1 MIPSGPH
8 RVERREVTMDFK
20 TMDFTSL
27 FRPGILATKPYSP
40 GRPIEEV
47 QRELGLD
54 RVIKLAS
61 NENPEGPLPA
71 VVEAIQKAASDINR
85 YPDATCYELTQKL
98 SAHLGVNPSALIF
111 GNGSNEV
118 IDILIRALVSP
129 GENVVFSHHSF
140 IVYQLTTQVHFEC
153 GNAVPLTAD
162 DKHDLVA
169 MAAAVNDLTK
179 LVLVCNP
186 NNPTGTYNTVA
197 EFRTF
202 LEAIPDHVIVA
213 VDEAYY
219 EYVSAEDYPQT
230 QAMQKDHPN
239 LVLLRTFSKIHSLAG
254 LRVGY
259 GIGHPDLIGQLQK
272 TREPFN
278 VNMLSQVAAMACIDN
293 WDEVAGRA
301 RRNRE
306 QLDWMEKELAALGM
320 AVVPSQTN
328 FILVRT
334 PGDAGELTQALLH
347 KGVIVRPMHAFGLG
361 DGALRISVG
370 LPEENQLCLQ
380 ALKEI
385 LS

>member
-1 MIPSGPH
+1 
-8 RVERREVTMDFK
+8 
-20 TMDFTSL
+20 MDFTKL
-27 FRPGILATKPYSP
+27 FRPGILATRPYSP

-54 RVIKLAS
+54 KVIKLAS

-71 VVEAIQKAASDINR
+71 VLEAIARAATEINR
-85 YPDATCYELTQKL
+85 YPDAACFELTQRL
-98 SAHLGVNPSALIF
+98 AAHLDVEPGALIF

-140 IVYQLTTQVHFEC
+140 IVYPLTTAVHFEC
-153 GNAVPLTAD
+153 GRPVALAPG

-169 MAAAVNDLTK
+169 MAEAVDDRTK
-179 LVLVCNP
+179 LIIVCNP
-186 NNPTGTYNTVA
+186 NNPTGTYNNIE

-202 LEAIPDHVIVA
+202 LATVPGNVIVA

-230 QAMQKDHPN
+230 LSMLRDHPN

-259 GIGHPDLIGQLQK
+259 GVGHPDLIGELHK

-278 VNMLSQVAAMACIDN
+278 VNMLSQAAAMACIDN
-293 WDEVAGRA
+293 WREVAGR
-301 RRNRE
+301 RERNRNNLE
-306 QLDWMEKELAALGM
+306 WMEVELAALGL

-334 PGDAGELTQALLH
+334 PGDAGKVTEALLQ

-361 DGALRISVG
+361 EGALRISVG
-370 LPEENQLCLQ
+370 LPEENQQCIE

-385 LS
+385 MS